1 MSFESRIA
9 AFADRFL
16 SERTHRLIVEP
27 ALADLHFGEGDRV
40 ANRVAVLRAV
50 AGGLCD
56 DMAGAS
62 GNFLFLTLVPSC
74 YFLTMVLLFLDF
86 FTEMKAASVLTT
98 LAIVCVMSLGPAMI
112 CFWPERRAVP
122 RVD

>member
-27 ALADLHFGEGDRV
+27 ALADLHFAEDDGV

-50 AGGLCD
+50 AGGLRD
-56 DMAGAS
+56 DLADGS
-62 GNFLFLTLVPSC
+62 GQFLFLTLVPAS
-74 YFLTMVLLFLDF
+74 YFFTMLILFMDF
-86 FTEMKAASVLTT
+86 FTGMTTASLMAT

-112 CFWPERRAVP
+112 CVWPERRAVA
-122 RVD
+122 RAD